1 MIKIDIPGSAPLE
14 LDHLVCDYNGTLAQ
28 DGRLL
33 EGVSRRLTALVGY
46 LNIHVVTGDTFGLA
60 QESLAGLDISLAILA
75 ESGQREAKLDY
86 VRRLGVER
94 TVAIGNGSND
104 RDMLTATALGIAVL
118 GPEGAAGATLAA
130 ATVVA
135 PDILA
140 ALDLLSNPRRLVA
153 TLRQ

>member
-1 MIKIDIPGSAPLE
+1 MIKIDIPGGAPLE
-14 LDHLVCDYNGTLAQ
+14 LDHLVCDYNGTLAH

-33 EGVSRRLTALVGY
+33 EGVSRRLTALAGY
-46 LNIHVVTGDTFGLA
+46 LTIHVVTGDTFGLA
-60 QESLAGLDISLAILA
+60 RESLTGLDISLAILA

-86 VRRLGVER
+86 VRRLGGER

>member
-46 LNIHVVTGDTFGLA
+46 LNIHVVTGNTFGLV
-60 QESLAGLDISLAILA
+60 QESLAGFDISLAILA

-140 ALDLLSNPRRLVA
+140 ALDLLANPRRLVA